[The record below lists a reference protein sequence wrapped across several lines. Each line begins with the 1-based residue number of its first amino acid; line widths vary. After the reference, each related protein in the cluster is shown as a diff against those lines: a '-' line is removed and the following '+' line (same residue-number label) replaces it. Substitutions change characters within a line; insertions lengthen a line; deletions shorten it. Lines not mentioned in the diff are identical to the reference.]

1 MYINM
6 HFLLDSKCL
15 STEPT
20 ENFQITYDKMWINN
34 ELIISLLNYGNNL
47 PKHSHYSS
55 SLIPYNNMPVAGPLI
70 GLFSL
75 GPRNRSEPSF
85 HSLHCI
91 SKTASPNNGWWRKTS
106 NLSCRYT
113 ELISEHINESH
124 KYIPIYQEALIPAVL
139 WLLLYVFSKDC
150 LVKMLTYTGLPSTY
164 VQQHRVT
171 IVLGTNKFLPVLLE
185 MYKTMTVD
193 ARTLSW
199 PHFLAH
205 FALKSQSFALAKAYP
220 SMTALNSGHRNW
232 EVLLEFDL
240 N

>member
-34 ELIISLLNYGNNL
+34 ELIFSLLNYGNNL
-47 PKHSHYSS
+47 PKHRHYSS
-55 SLIPYNNMPVAGPLI
+55 SLIPYNNMPVAGLLI
-70 GLFSL
+70 ELFSL
-75 GPRNRSEPSF
+75 GSRTRSEPSF

-91 SKTASPNNGWWRKTS
+91 SKTASPNTGWWRKTS

-113 ELISEHINESH
+113 ELIAEHINESH

-139 WLLLYVFSKDC
+139 WLLLYVFPKDC

-164 VQQHRVT
+164 VQQHKQSHNSVRIKQVPAST
-171 IVLGTNKFLPVLLE
+171 SWNVQDHRCGCQNSVLTSSFGTFCSKIPILCP
-185 MYKTMTVD
+185 
-193 ARTLSW
+193 
-199 PHFLAH
+199 
-205 FALKSQSFALAKAYP
+205 
-220 SMTALNSGHRNW
+220 G
-232 EVLLEFDL
+232 
-240 N
+240 